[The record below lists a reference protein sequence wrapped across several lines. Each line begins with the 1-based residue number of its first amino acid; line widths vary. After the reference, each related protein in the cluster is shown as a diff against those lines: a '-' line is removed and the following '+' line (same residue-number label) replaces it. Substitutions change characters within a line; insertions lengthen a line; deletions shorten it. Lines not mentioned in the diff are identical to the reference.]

1 MLLLQAGWSTSSAAP
16 CPACPGRKRVMHT
29 ETCRSWDLLLRD
41 NEQSTYT
48 AYKQQIICVFMLE
61 RSLTEYQDFGT
72 ITHTTRLRSITCTR
86 AQYSAVIDPVR
97 VAHSLCGTTVFGNWR
112 IGAML
117 GTVSKAWLDQV
128 R

>member
-1 MLLLQAGWSTSSAAP
+1 
-16 CPACPGRKRVMHT
+16 MHT
-29 ETCRSWDLLLRD
+29 ETCRSWDLHLRD

-48 AYKQQIICVFMLE
+48 AYKHQIICVFIP
-61 RSLTEYQDFGT
+61 RRILTKYQEFGT
-72 ITHTTRLRSITCTR
+72 ITYTTRLRSITYTR
-86 AQYSAVIDPVR
+86 ARYSAVIDPVR
-97 VAHSLCGTTVFGNWR
+97 VAHPLCGTTVFGNWR